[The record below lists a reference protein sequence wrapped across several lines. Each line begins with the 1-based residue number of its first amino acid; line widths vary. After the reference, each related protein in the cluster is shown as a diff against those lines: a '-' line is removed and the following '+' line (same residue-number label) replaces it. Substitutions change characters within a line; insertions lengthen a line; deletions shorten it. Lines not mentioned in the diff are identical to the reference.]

1 MAVTVAPRR
10 DGSCCPVQ
18 VTETVEGYLKAI
30 YHLSAREGEAT
41 TTAVAARMGVAPPST
56 SAMVHRLQVGGLV
69 EHAPRGEVVLTPHG
83 RAHALAVVRRHRLLE
98 TFLARV
104 LGLGWDEVHAEAE
117 ALEHCLSERL
127 EDRIDAALGH
137 PERDPHGDPIPP
149 KTGPHEESGEAP
161 LAGAAEGDRF
171 LVERVYDSD
180 SAALRYLAERG
191 IRPGVVLVVEDRTP
205 FGGPLWVRVD
215 GDRHALGAPLVRL
228 IHGRAQDASERPLS
242 PQDVSGKEGG
252 SRDDARPAPA

>member
-1 MAVTVAPRR
+1 MAVDVAARR

-30 YHLSAREGEAT
+30 YHLSARGEAT

-56 SAMVHRLQVGGLV
+56 SAMVHRLQDGGLV
-69 EHAPRGEVVLTPHG
+69 EHAPRGRVVLTPHG

-98 TFLARV
+98 TFLHRA

-149 KTGPHEESGEAP
+149 KAGPHEESGEAP

-191 IRPGVVLVVEDRTP
+191 VRPGVTLVVEGRAP
-205 FGGPLWVRVD
+205 FGGPLWVRVG

-228 IHGRAQDASERPLS
+228 IHGRADTGAEPARTQ
-242 PQDVSGKEGG
+242 EGG
-252 SRDDARPAPA
+252 ARDDARPAPA